1 MKKSFVF
8 SGSGGQ
14 GIMSAGIT
22 LAHTAIDM
30 NKHATYLPEYGPEQ
44 RGGSAK
50 CTVVISDDEIISPLP
65 LKCDNLIVMNEQA
78 LRKFGETLKENGL
91 MIVNSSRVKEDVCRD
106 DIRVIAAPVDDIA
119 ISLGTVR
126 AANTVLL
133 GILIGATDIVSK
145 ESAISSLQNKF
156 ASKKPEVLEL
166 NMRALEK
173 GIELG
178 KEYKL

>member
-1 MKKSFVF
+1 MKNTFVF
-8 SGSGGQ
+8 TGSGGQ

-22 LAHTAIDM
+22 LAHTAIEM

-78 LRKFGETLKENGL
+78 LRKFGDTLKDGGL
-91 MIVNSSRVKEDVCRD
+91 MILNSSRVTEPPERD
-106 DIRVIAAPVDDIA
+106 DIKVIAAPVDDIA

-133 GILIGATDIVSK
+133 GILIGATGIVSK
-145 ESAISSLQNKF
+145 ETAEESLKSKF
-156 ASKKPEVLEL
+156 SKKPEVLEL
-166 NMRALEK
+166 NMKALEK

>member
-1 MKKSFVF
+1 MKNTFVF
-8 SGSGGQ
+8 TGSGGQ

-22 LAHTAIDM
+22 LAHTAIEM

-78 LRKFGETLKENGL
+78 LRKFGDTLKESGL
-91 MIVNSSRVKEDVCRD
+91 MILNSSRVKESPERD
-106 DIRVIAAPVDDIA
+106 DIKVIAAPVDDIA
-119 ISLGTVR
+119 ISLGTVK

-133 GILIGATDIVSK
+133 GILIGSTDIVSK
-145 ESAISSLQNKF
+145 ETAQESLRNKF
-156 ASKKPEVLEL
+156 SNKPEVLDL
-166 NMRALEK
+166 NMNALEK

-178 KEYKL
+178 KEYKI